1 MAFMQLN
8 KPFLLDVA
16 RYFGVEVSED
26 DSKQMICAAMAAA
39 EPPVTWEMYKE
50 AFPDI
55 EATSVDKPEQEKAG
69 AAKEFTGSDEP
80 VLIKMERGNPR
91 YEIRGYKFTKE
102 HPFLLVQRNDAD
114 VILKTFG
121 FRVATTDEVKRYYA

>member
-1 MAFMQLN
+1 MQLN
-8 KPFLLDVA
+8 KPFLLEVA
-16 RYFGVEVSED
+16 SYFGVVVSEE
-26 DSKQMICAAMAAA
+26 DSKQMICAALAAA
-39 EPPVTWEMYKE
+39 EPPVTWEMYKQ

-55 EATSVDKPEQEKAG
+55 PSAEKEDDDPKPEKAG
-69 AAKEFTGSDEP
+69 AAKEFTGRDEP

-121 FRVATTDEVKRYYA
+121 FRVATTDEVKGYYA